1 MRDFWKSK
9 WLTLLLLALDA
20 VAFAA
25 SWLLAYELRRALN
38 PQFMDYVHKV
48 INPVDNYARAVPI
61 VVALWIIFTAYYGH
75 YSHREKI
82 SALNQLST
90 IFKASIGGLVSVF
103 VFSALFKHLELG
115 RSVVIFSSVL
125 AFLYLYCSRTF
136 LRYLKRT
143 MISRGYGLTNVVI
156 VGAGNTGRR
165 VRSRIVGHPEIGFN
179 LVGFIDKDPTKKGQT
194 IDGVEVLG
202 STDDLLDIIREK
214 GVEEIFLAVPN
225 MPQSEIMNLVVH
237 CEDTG
242 AVFKIVSNI
251 FDVIT
256 TQVKIDE
263 INEIPVVR
271 LPNAQLPPFHAALK
285 RAMDLVIASLLLIPA
300 IPAGLAIAAIIRLD
314 SKGRAIFK
322 QTRIGKAGKPF
333 TLYKFRTMHEDVKPY
348 EEAPLE
354 RSDPRITRFGRFLRK
369 TSLDELPQLINV
381 FKGDMSMVGPR
392 PEMPF
397 IVERY
402 EEWQRRRLD
411 VKPGITGLW
420 QIVGRKD
427 LPLYLNLEYDFYY
440 IRNQSLLLDLT
451 ILLKT
456 IPAVLFSKGAF

>member
-1 MRDFWKSK
+1 MRNFWKSK
-9 WLTLLLLALDA
+9 WLTVALVALDA
-20 VAFAA
+20 AAFAA
-25 SWLLAYELRRALN
+25 LWLVAYELRRALN
-38 PQFMDYVHKV
+38 PQFVAYVHTV
-48 INPVDNYARAVPI
+48 INPIRNYVHALP
-61 VVALWIIFTAYYGH
+61 VVVVLWIIFTAYYGH

-90 IFKASIGGLVSVF
+90 IFKASIGGLISVF
-103 VFSALFKHLELG
+103 VFSALFKYLELG
-115 RSVVIFSSVL
+115 RSVVIMSSVL
-125 AFLYLYCSRTF
+125 IFFYLYCSRSF

-143 MISRGYGLTNVVI
+143 MVSKGYGLTNVVI
-156 VGAGNTGRR
+156 VGAGETGRQ
-165 VRSRIVGHPEIGFN
+165 VRNRIVGHPEIGFN
-179 LVGFIDKDPTKKGQT
+179 LVGFIDNDPAKKGQT

-202 STDDLLDIIREK
+202 TVGDLLTIVREK
-214 GVEEIFLAVPN
+214 EIEEVFLAVPN
-225 MPQSEIMNLVVH
+225 MPQDEIMNLVVH
-237 CEDTG
+237 CEETG
-242 AVFKIVSNI
+242 VVFKIVSNI

-256 TQVKIDE
+256 SQVKIDE

-271 LPNAQLPPFHAALK
+271 LPNPQLAPFHAALK
-285 RAMDLVIASLLLIPA
+285 RLMDLVVAGVLLIPA
-300 IPAGLAIAAIIRLD
+300 IPVGALIVLFIRLD
-314 SKGRAIFK
+314 SKGKALFT
-322 QTRIGKAGKPF
+322 QTRIGKGGKTF
-333 TLYKFRTMHEDVKPY
+333 TMYKFRTMHADVEPY

-354 RSDPRITRFGRFLRK
+354 RADPRITRFGRFLRK

-381 FKGDMSMVGPR
+381 IKGDMSMVGPR

-440 IRNQSLLLDLT
+440 IRHQSLLLDLT
-451 ILLKT
+451 ILIKT
-456 IPAVLFSKGAF
+456 IPAVLFGKGAF

>member
-1 MRDFWKSK
+1 MRNFWKSK
-9 WLTLLLLALDA
+9 WLTAALVTVDA
-20 VAFAA
+20 LAFAA
-25 SWLLAYELRRALN
+25 LWLLSYELRRALN
-38 PQFMDYVHKV
+38 PHFVAYVHTV
-48 INPVDNYARAVPI
+48 INPIHNYLLALPV
-61 VVALWIIFTAYYGH
+61 VVALWIIFSAYYGH

-90 IFKASIGGLVSVF
+90 IFKASIGGLLSVF
-103 VFSALFKHLELG
+103 VFSALFKYLELG
-115 RSVVIFSSVL
+115 RSVVIISSL
-125 AFLYLYCSRTF
+125 LSFFYLYASRSY

-143 MISRGYGLTNVVI
+143 MVTRGHGLTKVVI
-156 VGAGNTGRR
+156 VGAGETGRQ
-165 VRSRIVGHPEIGFN
+165 VRSRIVGHPEIGFD
-179 LVGFIDKDPTKKGQT
+179 LVGFIDNDPAKKGQT

-202 STDDLLDIIREK
+202 TTDDLLDIVRNK
-214 GVEEIFLAVPN
+214 GIEEVFLAVPN
-225 MPQSEIMNLVVH
+225 MPQNEIMNLVVH

-242 AVFKIVSNI
+242 VAFKIVSNI

-271 LPNAQLPPFHAALK
+271 LPKAQLAPFHATLK
-285 RAMDLVIASLLLIPA
+285 RLMDLIIAALLLIPA
-300 IPAGLAIAAIIRLD
+300 IPLGAIIALLIRLD
-314 SKGRAIFK
+314 SKGKALFK
-322 QTRIGKAGKPF
+322 QTRIGKGGKPF
-333 TLYKFRTMHEDVKPY
+333 TLYKFRTMYEGVEPY
-348 EEAPLE
+348 QEAPLE
-354 RSDPRITRFGRFLRK
+354 RADPRITRFGRLLRK

-381 FKGDMSMVGPR
+381 LKGDMSMVGPR

-397 IVERY
+397 IVQRY

-451 ILLKT
+451 ILIKT
-456 IPAVLFSKGAF
+456 IPAVLFGKGAF